1 MVCGQWHPG
10 WAGTRTKEG
19 PLSATDEGSSSD
31 GAPENSIKTQAM
43 GKGEARHI
51 RLVTVGSL
59 AFGPY
64 DVRASG
70 NGVELADLTAGH
82 IESKK
87 QAVDESRS

>member
-1 MVCGQWHPG
+1 MQT

-19 PLSATDEGSSSD
+19 PLSATDEGCSN

-43 GKGEARHI
+43 GKGKARHI

-64 DVRASG
+64 DVRARG
-70 NGVELADLTAGH
+70 DGVELADLTAGH

>member
-1 MVCGQWHPG
+1 MSTT
-10 WAGTRTKEG
+10 AEG
-19 PLSATDEGSSSD
+19 YSEG
-31 GAPENSIKTQAM
+31 ALENSVHTQVM
-43 GKGEARHI
+43 RKDEARHI
-51 RLVTVGSL
+51 RPVTVGSL

-70 NGVELADLTAGH
+70 DGVELADLTAGH